1 MQQRAMRVAQAP
13 HRGFGRDRH
22 GELIEVV
29 SHRQQL
35 AVANQAL
42 VVMLSTPRNS
52 MPAKT
57 RGLRLMLITELSGR

>member
-13 HRGFGRDRH
+13 HRGFGYDRH
-22 GELIEVV
+22 GELTKVV

-42 VVMLSTPRNS
+42 VVMF
-52 MPAKT
+52 
-57 RGLRLMLITELSGR
+57 LRSIHHANVVVANPGIDHRCRR